1 MSDVEETVLRDLL
14 TASKDGDWGFE
25 EPPGTLTNIIRG
37 TDFAD
42 VRLGRVARVP
52 MRYLPDESLD
62 RRTLQENDILIE
74 TAGGSKDRPTGRTL
88 LVTGAALAG
97 FSGPVTCA
105 SFARY
110 LRIDPALADPRYV
123 YWYLQY
129 LHASG
134 AMWKHQVQHTG
145 VARFQFTKF
154 AATERIPLPDSRT
167 QGKLA
172 DILGALDDKVT
183 VNHHIAAVADVL
195 RSDLL
200 ADAQMQQPDDFVAQ
214 PLSQLAEFVNGRA
227 FTKGATGK
235 GRMVIRIAEINSGPG
250 PSTVYHEIEVADKH
264 LARPGDVLFSWSGSL
279 AVARW
284 FRPESIINQHI
295 FKVIPR
301 DDVPHWLAFEAV
313 KSKITHY
320 RAVAADKATTMGHI
334 QRRHLDEE
342 VTIPDNAAVGRLD
355 RRLGGLWRRALVAEQ
370 ESLALAA
377 LRDNLLPELMSGRLR
392 IKEAEKVV
400 EEAI

>member
-1 MSDVEETVLRDLL
+1 
-14 TASKDGDWGFE
+14 
-25 EPPGTLTNIIRG
+25 
-37 TDFAD
+37 
-42 VRLGRVARVP
+42 
-52 MRYLPDESLD
+52 
-62 RRTLQENDILIE
+62 
-74 TAGGSKDRPTGRTL
+74 
-88 LVTGAALAG
+88 
-97 FSGPVTCA
+97 
-105 SFARY
+105 
-110 LRIDPALADPRYV
+110 
-123 YWYLQY
+123 
-129 LHASG
+129 
-134 AMWKHQVQHTG
+134 